1 MRAKIMYFSLAVA
14 LVIIFLFLFKR
25 HEVPAALVC
34 SAKNHLVLNTQKTGM
49 HIEGEVL
56 LVFRI
61 SSAEEGVLSQV
72 GVINVNGKSYAINRS
87 TMLKFL
93 GNDSDGYIRT
103 QRVSVIKNDNDDLP
117 DEITGLIMSKQHN
130 FYYKIMHIANN
141 VYGIRDLRRTLLVCR
156 AA

>member
-1 MRAKIMYFSLAVA
+1 MRAKIMYFSLAVV
-14 LVIIFLFLFKR
+14 LVIIFCFYLNVMRFRQRWYAQRRTIL
-25 HEVPAALVC
+25 C
-34 SAKNHLVLNTQKTGM
+34 SIRKTGM

-103 QRVSVIKNDNDDLP
+103 QRVSVIKM
-117 DEITGLIMSKQHN
+117 IMMICLMRS
-130 FYYKIMHIANN
+130 
-141 VYGIRDLRRTLLVCR
+141 RD
-156 AA
+156 

>member
-1 MRAKIMYFSLAVA
+1 MRAKIMYFSLAVV

-61 SSAEEGVLSQV
+61 SSAEEGYCH
-72 GVINVNGKSYAINRS
+72 KWA
-87 TMLKFL
+87 
-93 GNDSDGYIRT
+93 
-103 QRVSVIKNDNDDLP
+103 
-117 DEITGLIMSKQHN
+117 
-130 FYYKIMHIANN
+130 
-141 VYGIRDLRRTLLVCR
+141 
-156 AA
+156 